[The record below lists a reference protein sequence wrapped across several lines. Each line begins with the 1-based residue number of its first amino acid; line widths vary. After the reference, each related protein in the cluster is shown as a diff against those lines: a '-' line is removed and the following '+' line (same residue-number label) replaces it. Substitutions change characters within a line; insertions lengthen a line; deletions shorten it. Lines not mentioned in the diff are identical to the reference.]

1 MHRLRGPESLRVVVR
16 YKGIIVSA
24 NQREEEMKPIDRV
37 LTEFFQA
44 ERPRTWP
51 RLPELVAVHQRSNR
65 RFARARLLLVAALL
79 LACVGLSA
87 LGEVPGTWPAASPG
101 GESSKLEAKR
111 TATSK
116 APATLPGQRLP
127 ADQVVKP

>member
-1 MHRLRGPESLRVVVR
+1 M
-16 YKGIIVSA
+16 YKGTIVSA

-37 LTEFFQA
+37 LTDFFQA

-51 RLPELVAVHQRSNR
+51 RLPELVATNQRPNR

-116 APATLPGQRLP
+116 QPAALPGQRLP
-127 ADQVVKP
+127 ATTAVKP